1 MSSCVR
7 VAFAMKRAGV
17 IGLGLVGG
25 SVAAG
30 LAKAGWSVVG
40 YDADPGV
47 RAVARDRDL
56 TSNLAASIADVIAA
70 APDVVI
76 VAVPPEATIEILAGL
91 ATDRVV
97 MDVAGVKAPV
107 LAVTDHLTGF
117 VGTHPMAGRETSGPA
132 AASAA
137 LFRGASWVVVDGAR
151 PEADAVAVAVIEA
164 LGARVVRMSAAH
176 HDAAVA
182 RISHLP
188 QLVAGALLATA
199 VDEGGAL
206 ALAAGSFRDLTRVS
220 GSQPIPWV
228 EILRA
233 NAPAVL
239 DSIGELKERLALVE
253 AAILSDDD
261 TLLGLL
267 SQARTTRRSLG
278 APVAAVR
285 VALADQPGEI
295 ARVGHALEVS
305 EVDVRDIQMRHA
317 PHGGGGVLT
326 ISVRPG
332 EEGALSHALED
343 EGLLLVP

>member
-1 MSSCVR
+1 
-7 VAFAMKRAGV
+7 MKRAAV
-17 IGLGLVGG
+17 IGLGLIGG
-25 SVAAG
+25 SIAAG
-30 LAKAGWSVVG
+30 LSKSGWTVVG
-40 YDADPGV
+40 YDADIDV
-47 RAVARDRDL
+47 LRVAKERG
-56 TSNLAASIADVIAA
+56 LASVYSDSLDSLFDST
-70 APDVVI
+70 PDVVI
-76 VAVPPEATIEILAGL
+76 VAVPPKATIEVLSDL
-91 ATDRVV
+91 HTETSV

-107 LAVTDHLTGF
+107 LAVTGHLPGF
-117 VGTHPMAGRETSGPA
+117 VGTHPMAGRETSGPT

-137 LFRGASWVVVDGAR
+137 LFRGASWVVVDGANPDSDR
-151 PEADAVAVAVIEA
+151 SVVSVIES
-164 LGARVVRMSAAH
+164 LGGRVVRMSASD

-199 VDEGGAL
+199 MDEDGAL
-206 ALAAGSFRDLTRVS
+206 ALAAGSFRDLTRV
-220 GSQPIPWV
+220 GASQPIPWV
-228 EILRA
+228 EILQT
-233 NAPAVL
+233 NASAVL
-239 DSIGELKERLALVE
+239 DSIGVLRERLALLE

-261 TLLGLL
+261 SLLALL
-267 SQARTTRRSLG
+267 SDARKTRRSLG

-295 ARVGHALEVS
+295 AKVGHALEAS